1 MAGEDSM
8 DDPHEQTQV
17 YKNSP
22 GLGSNSEKNNLG
34 VMKPQNVDYN
44 YDYDNHNQR
53 SNNDPMSMGGN
64 SVIAQ
69 ARREAE

>member
-1 MAGEDSM
+1 
-8 DDPHEQTQV
+8 
-17 YKNSP
+17 
-22 GLGSNSEKNNLG
+22 
-34 VMKPQNVDYN
+34 MKPQNVDYN
-44 YDYDNHNQR
+44 YDYDNHNQS